1 MDQKARRDVPTHPK
15 LRLLQPQL
23 VEYQGRRMIYFED
36 ELGIAK
42 EGALIPQQLGPL
54 LALCDGTR
62 DLAGLRSG
70 LLMRT
75 GASLPED
82 VIRDIV
88 GQLDEALLLENGAF
102 RQAAADYMRGYRRA
116 KHREPAHA
124 GAVYPRSAAQLRAL
138 LEGYCARADA
148 GGANKQLQHLQKG
161 YCARADAGADG
172 DNVQNGAAEGELVGM
187 LCPHIDYARGNQT
200 YAALWNRAKP
210 HLDDVELAFIFGTD
224 HSGGLGAVT
233 PTRQNYATP
242 LGTLQT
248 DTAIVDGLADAL
260 GQGRA
265 YAEEIH
271 HIREHSIELAAVW
284 LHRFMEGR
292 EFAVAPVLCGSF
304 HHFITGKGSPSDDEG
319 IVAALAFLR
328 EATAGR
334 RTLAIAAGDL
344 AHMGPTFGDP
354 QPLDAGARARLRAD
368 DEGSI
373 GDILAGDADGFLERS
388 RRERDARRICGLSP
402 IYLMLKYLEGRRLQ
416 GESMGY
422 DQCAA
427 DAEGGSVVSIAG
439 TLLYGS

>member
-1 MDQKARRDVPTHPK
+1 MEQRVRGDVPTHPK
-15 LRLLQPQL
+15 LRLVQAQL
-23 VEYQGRRMIYFED
+23 VEWQGRRMIYFED

-42 EGALIPQQLGPL
+42 EGALMPHQLAPL
-54 LALCDGTR
+54 LSLCDGTR
-62 DLAGLRSG
+62 DVAGLRSG

-82 VIRDIV
+82 AIRDV
-88 GQLDEALLLENGAF
+88 VRQLDEALLLENGAF
-102 RQAAADYMRGYRRA
+102 RQAAADFMRGYRRA
-116 KHREPAHA
+116 AQREPAHA

-138 LEGYCARADA
+138 LDGYCARASVAADE
-148 GGANKQLQHLQKG
+148 GDGAQ
-161 YCARADAGADG
+161 DG
-172 DNVQNGAAEGELVGM
+172 NSAAEGSLVGM
-187 LCPHIDYARGNQT
+187 VCPHIDYARGNQT
-200 YAALWNRAKP
+200 YAALWNGVRA
-210 HLDDVELAFIFGTD
+210 HLDDVELVVIFGTD

-242 LGTLQT
+242 LGRLRT
-248 DTAIVDGLADAL
+248 DAAIVDGLADAL

-292 EFAVAPVLCGSF
+292 EFAVVPVLCGSF
-304 HHFITGKGSPSDDEG
+304 HHFVTGKGEPADDDG
-319 IVAALAFLR
+319 IGAALAFLR

-334 RTLAIAAGDL
+334 RTLVVAAGDL
-344 AHMGPTFGDP
+344 AHVGPAFGDAT
-354 QPLDAGARARLRAD
+354 PLDAGAKARLRAD
-368 DEGSI
+368 DAGSI

-402 IYLMLKYLEGRRLQ
+402 IYLMLKCLEGGRVK
-416 GESMGY
+416 GEAVGY

-427 DAEGGSVVSIAG
+427 DGEGGSVVSVVG
-439 TLLYGS
+439 VGLYGG

>member
-1 MDQKARRDVPTHPK
+1 MDQSARRDVPTHPK
-15 LRLLQPQL
+15 IRLLQPRL
-23 VEYQGRRMIYFED
+23 VEWQGRRMIYFED

-42 EGALIPQQLGPL
+42 EGALMPQQLAPL
-54 LALCDGTR
+54 LSLCDGTR
-62 DLAGLRSG
+62 DIAGLRSG

-75 GASLPED
+75 GASLPEV

-88 GQLDEALLLENGAF
+88 GQLDDALLLENGAF
-102 RQAAADYMRGYRRA
+102 RQAAADYMRRYRRA
-116 KHREPAHA
+116 THREPAHA
-124 GAVYPRSAAQLRAL
+124 GAVYPQSAAQLRAL
-138 LEGYCARADA
+138 LEGYCARAA
-148 GGANKQLQHLQKG
+148 MS
-161 YCARADAGADG
+161 DG
-172 DNVQNGAAEGELVGM
+172 DAAHNGGSAPDGALVGM
-187 LCPHIDYARGNQT
+187 VCPHIDYARGSRT

-210 HLDDVELAFIFGTD
+210 HLDDVELALIFGTD

-242 LGTLQT
+242 LGTLRT

-260 GQGRA
+260 GQGQA

-284 LHRFMEGR
+284 LHYFMEGR
-292 EFAVAPVLCGSF
+292 ELAVAPVLCGSF
-304 HHFITGKGSPSDDEG
+304 HHFISGRGRPADDEG
-319 IVAALAFLR
+319 IVAALEFLR

-334 RTLAIAAGDL
+334 RTLVIAAGDL
-344 AHMGPTFGDP
+344 AHMGPAFGDAM
-354 QPLDAGARARLRAD
+354 PLDAGARARLRAD

-388 RRERDARRICGLSP
+388 RRELDSRRICGLSP

-416 GESMGY
+416 GEAVGY

-427 DAEGGSVVSIAG
+427 DKQGGSVVSIAG
-439 TLLYGS
+439 VALYGG

>member
-15 LRLLQPQL
+15 IRLLQPQL

-42 EGALIPQQLGPL
+42 EGALIPQQLAPL
-54 LALCDGTR
+54 LSLCDGTR

-88 GQLDEALLLENGAF
+88 GQLDDALLLENGAF

-116 KHREPAHA
+116 KYREPAHA

-138 LEGYCARADA
+138 LDGYCARAEGNA
-148 GGANKQLQHLQKG
+148 T
-161 YCARADAGADG
+161 ADG
-172 DNVQNGAAEGELVGM
+172 NGALDGVAEGLLVGM

-210 HLDDVELAFIFGTD
+210 HLDDVELALIFGTD

-242 LGTLQT
+242 LGTLRT

-284 LHRFMEGR
+284 LHRFMGGR

-304 HHFITGKGSPSDDEG
+304 HHFITGKGSPADDEG
-319 IVAALAFLR
+319 IGAALEFLR

-344 AHMGPTFGDP
+344 AHMGPAFGDA

-368 DEGSI
+368 DEESI
-373 GDILAGDADGFLERS
+373 GDILAGDADGVLERS
-388 RRERDARRICGLSP
+388 RRERDSRRICGLSP
-402 IYLMLKYLEGRRLQ
+402 IYLMLKYLEGKRLR

-427 DAEGGSVVSIAG
+427 DAQGGSVVSIAG
-439 TLLYGS
+439 VVLYGG

>member
-1 MDQKARRDVPTHPK
+1 MEQRARRDVPTHPK
-15 LRLLQPQL
+15 IRLLQPRL
-23 VEYQGRRMIYFED
+23 VEWQGRRMIYFED

-42 EGALIPQQLGPL
+42 EGALMPQQLAPL

-62 DLAGLRSG
+62 DVAGLRSG

-82 VIRDIV
+82 VIRDVIR
-88 GQLDEALLLENGAF
+88 QLDEALLLENGAF
-102 RQAAADYMRGYRRA
+102 RQAAADFMRGYRRA

-138 LEGYCARADA
+138 LDGYCARAEGDGAREVGDA
-148 GGANKQLQHLQKG
+148 
-161 YCARADAGADG
+161 
-172 DNVQNGAAEGELVGM
+172 AAEGSPMGSLVGM
-187 LCPHIDYARGNQT
+187 VCPHIDYARGNQT
-200 YAALWNRAKP
+200 YARLWNRVRA
-210 HLDDVELAFIFGTD
+210 HLDGVELVVIFGTD

-242 LGTLQT
+242 LGALRT
-248 DTAIVDGLADAL
+248 DTAIVDGLAAAL
-260 GQGRA
+260 GQERA

-304 HHFITGKGSPSDDEG
+304 HHFVTGKGEPADDEG
-319 IVAALAFLR
+319 IGAALAFLR

-344 AHMGPTFGDP
+344 AHMGPAFGDAR
-354 QPLDAGARARLRAD
+354 PLDAGARARLAAD
-368 DEGSI
+368 DAGSI
-373 GDILAGDADGFLERS
+373 ADVVAGDADGFLERS

-402 IYLMLKYLEGRRLQ
+402 IYLMLKYLEGGRLR
-416 GESMGY
+416 GESVGY
-422 DQCAA
+422 EQCAA
-427 DAEGGSVVSIAG
+427 DGEGGSVVSVAG
-439 TLLYGS
+439 VAVYGG

>member
-1 MDQKARRDVPTHPK
+1 MVQKARRDVPTHPK

-75 GASLPED
+75 GAVLPES

-88 GQLDEALLLENGAF
+88 GQLDDALLLENGAF
-102 RQAAADYMRGYRRA
+102 QQAASDFMRGYRRA
-116 KHREPAHA
+116 KHRESAHA
-124 GAVYPRSAAQLRAL
+124 GAVYPRSAALLRAL
-138 LEGYCARADA
+138 LDGYCAQADTA
-148 GGANKQLQHLQKG
+148 TAMNAVQ
-161 YCARADAGADG
+161 DG
-172 DNVQNGAAEGELVGM
+172 VHEGSLVGM

-200 YAALWNRAKP
+200 YAALWNRARP
-210 HLDDVELAFIFGTD
+210 HLDDVEIVVIFGTD

-242 LGTLQT
+242 LGTLRT
-248 DTAIVDGLADAL
+248 DTAIVDGLAGAL

-319 IVAALAFLR
+319 IGAALEFLR

-344 AHMGPTFGDP
+344 AHMGPAFGDT

-388 RRERDARRICGLSP
+388 RRERDSRRICGLSP
-402 IYLMLKYLEGRRLQ
+402 IYLMLKYLEGKRLR
-416 GESMGY
+416 GEAMGY

-439 TLLYGS
+439 VALYGG